1 MSRSTAGGFCAG
13 HGVMAGADA
22 PVEGQVR
29 IQVVWDGARVGAA
42 SVNSR
47 RPQPQSL
54 LRGRELVDAS
64 VILPRLYSICG
75 EAQGVAAMA
84 LEALTTSGELDPAA
98 TQAWRERLR
107 LETVRE
113 HLWRLGLDWA
123 QAAGFEPWPEPVKS
137 LLSAREDL
145 LEDRDVAAGWAQQTR
160 EVLFGAARPGRID
173 ASVPESLQAWI
184 KRADTPL
191 AGLLRT
197 LAGRL
202 EGVGRARFSPLPSGC
217 TEWLLADAARRL
229 RSDPDYHWRPDV
241 AGQVFEMGPVA
252 RCFGGARVDDARRV
266 AGRTM
271 DAWTR
276 VVARVFELE
285 RLLDALENHSP
296 ATGEL
301 TGCRDEDTAV
311 VGVEMARGMLMHWVR
326 LEAGRI
332 AEYRIVAPT
341 EWNFHPQGAC
351 REGLLGMEVGGEQ
364 ELEERV
370 RLHVM
375 ALDPCVR
382 HELEV
387 SRA

>member
-1 MSRSTAGGFCAG
+1 
-13 HGVMAGADA
+13 MASADV
-22 PVEGQVR
+22 PVEGSVR
-29 IQVVWDGARVGAA
+29 IQVVWDGARVDAA
-42 SVNSR
+42 RVTSR

-54 LRGRELVDAS
+54 LHGRELVDAS

-75 EAQGVAAMA
+75 DAQGVAAMA
-84 LEALTTSGELDPAA
+84 LEALTTSGELDPPA
-98 TQAWRERLR
+98 TQPWRERLR

-123 QAAGFEPWPEPVKS
+123 QAAGFEPFPEPVKS
-137 LLSAREDL
+137 LLSAREGL
-145 LEDRDVAAGWAQQTR
+145 LEDRDMAAGWARQTR
-160 EVLFGAARPGRID
+160 DALFGTARPARID

-184 KRADTPL
+184 EHADTPL
-191 AGLLRT
+191 AGLLRS

-217 TEWLLADAARRL
+217 AEWLLADAARRL

-241 AGQVFEMGPVA
+241 AGQVFEMGPAA
-252 RCFGGARVDDARRV
+252 RSSGGARLNDGRRV
-266 AGRTM
+266 SGPTM

-285 RLLDALENHSP
+285 RLLDALENHRP
-296 ATGEL
+296 AMGEL
-301 TGCRDEDTAV
+301 TGWRDEDAAV
-311 VGVEMARGMLMHWVR
+311 VSVEMARGVLMHWVR

-332 AEYRIVAPT
+332 ADYRIVAPT

-351 REGLLGMEVGGEQ
+351 REGLLGMEAGGEQ

-387 SRA
+387 FRA